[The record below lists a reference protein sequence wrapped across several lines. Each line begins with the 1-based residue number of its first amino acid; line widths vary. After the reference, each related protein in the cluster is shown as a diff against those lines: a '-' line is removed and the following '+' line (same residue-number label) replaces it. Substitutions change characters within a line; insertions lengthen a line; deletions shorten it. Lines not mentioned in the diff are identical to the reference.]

1 MTTNGTNGAAGTN
14 GTGGASGTAPAPTGA
29 DGRHYRT
36 CPLCEATCGLE
47 IEVRD
52 GKVARI
58 RGDRDDVFSRGFI
71 CPKGSTL
78 QRLHE
83 DPDRLRAPLVRRD
96 GVHVEVSW
104 EEAFAE
110 IDRRLAEVRAQ
121 HGPDAVAVYLGNPN
135 AHTLGGTV
143 FTRPLL
149 RALGTKNLFSAST
162 VDQMPRH
169 VSSGLMYG
177 NPGAMAVPDL
187 DRTDYLLVLGADPH
201 ESNGSL
207 CTAPDFPGRMAAISA
222 RGGRVVVV
230 DPRRSR
236 SARAADEHVPIRP
249 GTDAVWLCA
258 LIHEVIERHGVDLG
272 SCEGLVDGLDAAR
285 TLVAPFTAEAVAE
298 RTGIDPATTR
308 RIADELVA
316 APTAAVYTR
325 IGVHTARFGTLGSWA
340 GDVLTLITG
349 NLDRPGGLMWAT
361 PCHGRP
367 SVPGQST
374 VGRGFRTGRWTSRV
388 SGFPEVKGELPV
400 AVLPEEILTPGEGRI
415 RALFTIAGNPARSSP
430 DSAAVERALADL
442 ELMVSVDIYL
452 NETTRHADVVLPVPS
467 SLEKSHFDLAFY
479 GLSVRNVA
487 NYSPPVFGPQGPT
500 EHDVLATLALIAS
513 GQGPDADPEIVHG
526 LIARTLVDAA
536 VQLEGGPVHGRDPEE
551 LMAAVSHLPPPE
563 RMIDLMVRVGPYG
576 DGFGANPDGL
586 TLRKLIESPHGI
598 DLGPLE
604 PRLREILRT
613 PSGKVELAPE
623 GMAADLGELAAT
635 LHEPVPDLV
644 LVGRRHLRSNNSWMH
659 NIEVLVKGRPQCTL
673 LVHPTD
679 AERLGL
685 TDGGQAVVRSRV
697 GQVEATVEV
706 TEDIRSGVVSLP
718 HGWGHDEPGTRMRV
732 AERYAGVNSNV
743 LTDGTVLDPLSG
755 NCALNAIPVEVTPVG
770 ASMAAATS

>member
-1 MTTNGTNGAAGTN
+1 MTTVEA
-14 GTGGASGTAPAPTGA
+14 TGTGA
-29 DGRHYRT
+29 DGSHFRT

-47 IEVRD
+47 VEVES
-52 GKVARI
+52 GAVKRI
-58 RGDRDDVFSRGFI
+58 RGDRDDVFSHGFI

-96 GVHVEVSW
+96 GVHVEVTW

-110 IDRRLAEVRAQ
+110 VDRRLAAVRQA
-121 HGPDAVAVYLGNPN
+121 HGPESVAIYLGNPN

-149 RALGTKNLFSAST
+149 QSLGTRNVFSAST

-177 NPGAMAVPDL
+177 NAGAMAVPDL

-207 CTAPDFPGRMAAISA
+207 CTAPDFPGRMAAISE

-236 SARAADEHVPIRP
+236 SAQSADEHVAIRP
-249 GTDAVWLCA
+249 GTDALWLCA
-258 LIHEVIERHGVDLG
+258 LLHEVIERHGVDLG
-272 SCEGLVDGLDAAR
+272 SCAELVEGMDAVR
-285 TLVAPFTAEAVAE
+285 TLVAPFTADAVAE
-298 RTGIDPATTR
+298 RCGIDADTTR
-308 RIADELVA
+308 RIADELA
-316 APTAAVYTR
+316 GARTAAVYTR
-325 IGVHTARFGTLGSWA
+325 IGVHTVRFGTIGSWA
-340 GDVLTLITG
+340 GDVLTLVTG

-367 SVPGQST
+367 AVPGATT
-374 VGRGFRTGRWTSRV
+374 VGRGFRTGRWASRV
-388 SGFPEVKGELPV
+388 SGRPEVKGELPI
-400 AVLPEEILTPGEGRI
+400 AVLPEEITTPGEGRI

-430 DSAAVERALADL
+430 DSAAVERALDDL

-487 NYSPPVFGPQGPT
+487 NFSPPVFAAEGPA
-500 EHDVLATLALIAS
+500 EHDVLARLALIAS

-526 LIARTLVDAA
+526 LIARSLVDAA

-551 LMAAVSHLPPPE
+551 LMAAVEHLPPPE
-563 RMIDLMVRVGPYG
+563 RMVDLMVRVGPYG
-576 DGFGANPDGL
+576 DGFGADPDGL
-586 TLRKLIESPHGI
+586 TLQRLLDAPHGV

-613 PSGKVELAPE
+613 PSGKVEVVPE
-623 GMAADLGELAAT
+623 GVAEDLGRLAAT
-635 LHEPVPDLV
+635 LDEPVDDLV

-659 NIEVLVKGRPQCTL
+659 NIEVLVKGRPRCTL
-673 LVHPTD
+673 LVHPED
-679 AERLGL
+679 AARLEL
-685 TDGGQAVVRSRV
+685 ADGEPATVRSRV

-706 TEDIRSGVVSLP
+706 TEDIRPGVVSLP
-718 HGWGHDEPGTRMRV
+718 HGWGHDDPGTRMRV
-732 AERYAGVNSNV
+732 AGRHAGVNSNV
-743 LTDGTVLDPLSG
+743 LTDGSVLDPLSG
-755 NCALNAIPVEVTPVG
+755 NCALNAIPVEVSPV
-770 ASMAAATS
+770 AAPLAAAAT